1 MISLLLCEHPETVQF
16 LVFLTGLGR
25 SIPLW
30 HLLARRLSSER
41 VCTFISTPFA
51 LKFSMNVLQLFAVS
65 KSISTEHGQES
76 RTHYESPHKWHG
88 RVESSRRILR
98 PAFISLFCFF
108 TGSTFFVANYSHI
121 LSLADTPF
129 EPDISWLKLSINC
142 LLQSYLYHKKLLP
155 SWTDYHC
162 YPSSPDKL
170 DVASAF
176 KSNEFELG

>member
-108 TGSTFFVANYSHI
+108 TGSTFFVAKS
-121 LSLADTPF
+121 
-129 EPDISWLKLSINC
+129 C
-142 LLQSYLYHKKLLP
+142 LCSGLLYHQLFPYSFLGWH
-155 SWTDYHC
+155 SIWTRYF
-162 YPSSPDKL
+162 
-170 DVASAF
+170 VT
-176 KSNEFELG
+176 